1 MTVFSWW
8 NKKQADTS
16 VTQMLVLSDKKFK
29 QFLIFVIDINELNT
43 DNCIK
48 EIEHI
53 FRMETCHLWNK
64 IFVGSA

>member
-1 MTVFSWW
+1 MFSQW

-16 VTQMLVLSDKKFK
+16 VTQMFVLSDKKFK
-29 QFLIFVIDINELNT
+29 WFLIFVIDINELNT

-53 FRMETCHLWNK
+53 FRMEKCNLWTK